1 MQLERATEAVRDGTV
16 DKISVFSNEL
26 WGSRVSTAYS
36 NLSKIPDERW
46 AEVLAACRRTPDTP
60 PVESVSEILIGRI
73 NHGPKL
79 PTINPAYL
87 GFRNLR

>member
-60 PVESVSEILIGRI
+60 PVESEDEDMQVDLSLLDNNCGVMFDFSS
-73 NHGPKL
+73 
-79 PTINPAYL
+79 PAKA
-87 GFRNLR
+87 